1 MSTIEGFRE
10 QRRALFAAYGFDG
23 KPVQL
28 ADSAGRESYALAR
41 TNGSTPTVLV
51 YGGVGDGA
59 EWAQLAASID
69 GSVVI
74 PDRPGFGLGYPV
86 TFTAGN
92 VRRVAGEW
100 LTGIADGLRVEKI
113 NVVGCSMGGLFATAF
128 ALDHPDRIEHLVLA
142 GSPAS
147 LVERMETF
155 LRLWTAPGIG
165 ALITRAARF
174 SDVEQVRSRIYRNY
188 VSHPEAVPHDVLELT
203 LAALQ
208 LPGKSAANRALLQ
221 AVMTVKGVRPELRFR
236 DAMTRLEIP
245 TLFAWGDSDRLE
257 PASTGMALAGEMPAA
272 TFVKI
277 EDAGHIP
284 HIDQP
289 TAVTAAI
296 NGFLHQRGTGSPE
309 RASVIPLPT

>member
-1 MSTIEGFRE
+1 MGTIEGFQE
-10 QRRALFAAYGFDG
+10 KRRALFAAHGFDG

-28 ADSAGRESYALAR
+28 TDSAGRESYALAR

-74 PDRPGFGLGYPV
+74 PDRPGLGLGYPV
-86 TFTAGN
+86 AFTADN
-92 VRRVAGEW
+92 VRQVAGEW
-100 LTGIADGLRVEKI
+100 LTGIADGLGVDRI
-113 NVVGCSMGGLFATAF
+113 NVVGGSMGGLFSTAF

-155 LRLWTAPGIG
+155 LRLWAAPGIG
-165 ALITRAARF
+165 ALITKAARF
-174 SDVEQVRSRIYRNY
+174 SDVEQVRARIYRNY
-188 VSHPEAVPHDVLELT
+188 VSHPETVPQDVLDLT
-203 LAALQ
+203 LASLQ

-236 DAMTRLEIP
+236 DAMTRLEVP
-245 TLFAWGDSDRLE
+245 TLFAWGDSDRVE
-257 PASTGMALAGEMPAA
+257 PASTGMAVAGEMPAA
-272 TFVKI
+272 KFVEI

-284 HIDQP
+284 HVDQP
-289 TAVTAAI
+289 TAVAAAI
-296 NGFLHQRGTGSPE
+296 NGFLRKPAT
-309 RASVIPLPT
+309 R